1 MKRLL
6 QTAFVLAA
14 WPLAASAQYKVV
26 HPDGSVS
33 YTDRPPITTDA
44 RITPMKRGVAPASA
58 AETELPFEL
67 RQTAA
72 RYPVTL
78 YTGSDCT
85 PCDSGRQLL
94 RARGV
99 PYVERTINTEEDAQ
113 ALDRLAGGRMV
124 PALTIGAQALRGYSP
139 TDWASYLDAAGYP
152 RESRLPRGW
161 KLPEPAPLVERVERA
176 SPRARAA
183 AEPPP
188 APVPAPVP
196 EEAPPSNDSK
206 IRF

>member
-6 QTAFVLAA
+6 HTALVLAA

-26 HPDGSVS
+26 NPDGSIS

-44 RITPMKRGVAPASA
+44 KITPMKRGVAPASA
-58 AETELPFEL
+58 AETDLPFEL

-78 YTGSDCT
+78 YTATDCA

-99 PYVERTINTEEDAQ
+99 PYIERTINSEEDAQ

-161 KLPEPAPLVERVERA
+161 KAPEPAPLVERLERA
-176 SPRARAA
+176 GPRVRNAA
-183 AEPPP
+183 IEPPP
-188 APVPAPVP
+188 PLQPPVP
-196 EEAPPSNDSK
+196 EEEVPSNDSK

>member
-6 QTAFVLAA
+6 HRALFLAA

-26 HPDGSVS
+26 NPDGSIG

-44 RITPMKRGVAPASA
+44 KITPMKRGAVPASA
-58 AETELPFEL
+58 AENELPFEL

-72 RYPVTL
+72 RFPVTI
-78 YTGSDCT
+78 YTAPDCA

-94 RARGV
+94 KARGV
-99 PYVERTINTEEDAQ
+99 PYVERTVTTEDDAQ
-113 ALDRLAGGRMV
+113 TLDRLVGGRMV
-124 PALTIGAQALRGYSP
+124 PALTIGAQALRGLSQQ
-139 TDWASYLDAAGYP
+139 DWTSYLDAAGYP

-161 KLPEPAPLVERVERA
+161 KVPEPAPLVERLERA

-183 AEPPP
+183 AEAPPAPPP
-188 APVPAPVP
+188 AAP

>member
-6 QTAFVLAA
+6 HLAIVFAA

-26 HPDGSVS
+26 NPDGSVS
-33 YTDRPPITTDA
+33 YTDRPPITTNA
-44 RITPMKRGVAPASA
+44 KITPMKRGVAPASA
-58 AETELPFEL
+58 ADSELPFEL

-78 YTGSDCT
+78 YSASDCS

-94 RARGV
+94 QARGI
-99 PYVERTINTEEDAQ
+99 PYLERTISTEEDAQ

-139 TDWASYLDAAGYP
+139 TDWSSYLDAAGYP

-161 KLPEPAPLVERVERA
+161 KAPEPAPLVERLERA

-183 AEPPP
+183 AEPVAPPP
-188 APVPAPVP
+188 APV
-196 EEAPPSNDSK
+196 EEAPPENESK
-206 IRF
+206 IKF